1 LEPSAQE
8 IGLTDEFGIP
18 LTNGWAAAALL
29 KFRDKGAVWANHRF
43 PVHASTGIAWEDFSA
58 TVREAFI
65 PPDTVNR
72 PKLDWELLQIKGGER
87 VSAWDERFRV
97 LRRQLEPHVPLSDEC
112 LRDSYQFKLE
122 SNPEA
127 SKALIEKLGNQSTA
141 LLNDVMEH
149 VS

>member
-1 LEPSAQE
+1 
-8 IGLTDEFGIP
+8 
-18 LTNGWAAAALL
+18 
-29 KFRDKGAVWANHRF
+29 
-43 PVHASTGIAWEDFSA
+43 VHASTGIAWEDFSA
-58 TVREAFI
+58 TVREVFI

-72 PKLDWELLQIKGGER
+72 LKLDWELLQIKGGEH
-87 VSAWDERFRV
+87 VSACDERFRV
-97 LRRQLEPHVPLSDEC
+97 LRRQLEPHVPLSDER